1 MGYQVGQKPQQQTSQ
16 ARPCYKHREKLEAR
30 ELESCLFE
38 EGEVNEGGRRS
49 TTTKMR
55 DTEDSRQMNEE

>member
-1 MGYQVGQKPQQQTSQ
+1 MYVLSYLKFSFKYFFLC
-16 ARPCYKHREKLEAR
+16 ALLREKLEAR

-55 DTEDSRQMNEE
+55 DTEE